1 MKLELIVTD
10 RTERMDGT
18 TKAELAV
25 VDGDT
30 RKYGNYLVLES
41 GGVPGVKDLMA
52 GDRLTLVLLPNHPV
66 QNVERTIEETKRP
79 VHA

>member
-1 MKLELIVTD
+1 MKLDMIVTD
-10 RTERMDGT
+10 RTEKLDGT
-18 TKAELAV
+18 TKVDLALV
-25 VDGDT
+25 EGDA

-41 GGVPGVKDLMA
+41 NGVPGVKDWMA

-66 QNVERTIEETKRP
+66 QHVERTIEETKRP